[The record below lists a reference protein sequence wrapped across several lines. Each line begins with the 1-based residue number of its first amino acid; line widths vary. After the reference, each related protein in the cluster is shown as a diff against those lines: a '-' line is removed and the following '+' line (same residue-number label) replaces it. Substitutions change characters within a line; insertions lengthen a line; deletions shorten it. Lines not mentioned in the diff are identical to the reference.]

1 MKNNKKIFIILTL
14 SMITVFL
21 ISILAGRYH
30 IKFSD
35 FIQLIFLKFT
45 KQPVGQY
52 QELDTIIFGIRLPR
66 ILASLLI
73 GSSLAVSGT
82 VFQSVFRNPMVS
94 PDVLGAA
101 NGAGF
106 GAAAG
111 ILLSLGFW
119 GVQFSSFAFGM
130 VAVMITYSLSSA
142 LGKNGDPI
150 LMLILS
156 GMVIG
161 SIFSS
166 LIALTK
172 YVADPDDT
180 LPVITFWLMGSLT
193 SVKMKDVLLL
203 IIPVV
208 IGTIPILI
216 FRNKL
221 NILAFGDDEARSMG
235 IDVKKM
241 RLLLIV
247 CSTIITAASVSVC
260 GIVGW
265 VGLIIPHITRALVG
279 TNHNV
284 LIPAAVFIGATY
296 LMAVDDLSRTL
307 FSVEIPLGIITSL
320 IGAPF
325 FLYLLFQRRRAW

>member
-1 MKNNKKIFIILTL
+1 MILI
-14 SMITVFL
+14 SVFV
-21 ISILAGRYH
+21 ISILVGRYN
-30 IKFSD
+30 IIFSD
-35 FIQLIFLKFT
+35 FIQLMIRKCL
-45 KQPVGQY
+45 KQPVDPYG
-52 QELDTIIFGIRLPR
+52 ELNTIVFGIRLPR
-66 ILASLLI
+66 VLASLFI

-82 VFQSVFRNPMVS
+82 VFQSIFRNPMVS

-111 ILLSLGFW
+111 ILLSFGFW
-119 GVQFSSFAFGM
+119 GVQLSSFSFGM
-130 VAVMITYSLSSA
+130 LAVMITYALSVA

-172 YVADPDDT
+172 YVADPNET

-193 SVKMKDVLLL
+193 SVKMHDVLML

-208 IGTIPILI
+208 TGTVPIMIL
-216 FRNKL
+216 RNKL
-221 NILAFGDDEARSMG
+221 NILAFGDEEASSMG
-235 IDVKKM
+235 VDVKRV
-241 RLLLIV
+241 RLLLIACATV
-247 CSTIITAASVSVC
+247 ITAASVSVC

-284 LIPAAVFIGATY
+284 LIPAAALIGAAY

-325 FLYLLFQRRRAW
+325 FIYLLFQRRRAW

>member
-1 MKNNKKIFIILTL
+1 MKSNKKFFLIFILILVSVFIL
-14 SMITVFL
+14 SVL
-21 ISILAGRYH
+21 IGRYH

-35 FIQLIFLKFT
+35 FIQLVILKYR
-45 KQPVGQY
+45 KAPIEQY
-52 QELDTIIFGIRLPR
+52 QELNTIIFSIRLPR

-82 VFQSVFRNPMVS
+82 VFQSVFKNPMVS

-111 ILLSLGFW
+111 ILFSFSFW
-119 GVQFSSFAFGM
+119 GVQFSSFGFGLI
-130 VAVMITYSLSSA
+130 AVMITYLLSAA
-142 LGKNGDPI
+142 LGKNGDPT
-150 LMLILS
+150 LMLILT
-156 GMVIG
+156 GLVVG

-172 YVADPDDT
+172 YIADPNDT

-193 SVKMKDVLLL
+193 SVKINDVLLL
-203 IIPVV
+203 SIPVL
-208 IGTIPILI
+208 IGTGPILI

-235 IDVKKM
+235 VDVKKM

-247 CSTIITAASVSVC
+247 CSTVITAASVSVC
-260 GIVGW
+260 GMVGW

-284 LIPAAVFIGATY
+284 LIPAAVLIGATY

-307 FSVEIPLGIITSL
+307 FSVEIPLGIVTSL